1 MSRDTSPLREL
12 AGRLIAFE
20 TRKGKASEPSQPAV
34 HLVCE
39 KLHAPLATL
48 MGRNGF
54 RALLARSV
62 VLARAEVAGLR
73 AVEVQAEGT
82 LAGWEAMRAARSPQE
97 FSEGQIVLIARML
110 GLLTAFI
117 GERLAFQILR
127 ETGPQLTHKSSKRGI
142 RIKK

>member
-1 MSRDTSPLREL
+1 MSRDTLLREL

-20 TRKGKASEPSQPAV
+20 TKKRKASEPSQPAV

-39 KLHAPLATL
+39 KLRAPLATL

-62 VLARAEVAGLR
+62 VLARADVPGLR
-73 AVEVQAEGT
+73 ALEIQAGGT
-82 LAGWEAMRAARSPQE
+82 LAGWEKIRAARSPQE
-97 FSEGQIVLIARML
+97 FSEGQIVILARLL

-117 GERLAFQILR
+117 GENLAFQILR
-127 ETGPQLTHKSSKRGI
+127 ELWPQLTRKRSKPGK